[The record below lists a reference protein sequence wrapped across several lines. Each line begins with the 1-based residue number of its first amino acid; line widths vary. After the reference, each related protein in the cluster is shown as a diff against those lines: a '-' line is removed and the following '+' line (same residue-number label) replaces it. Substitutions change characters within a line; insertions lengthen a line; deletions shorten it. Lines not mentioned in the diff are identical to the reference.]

1 MKLRNIFTILAAALT
16 FAFVGCQEEERFLS
30 EVKVSSSYVAL
41 PAEGGSQTIDVTAVG
56 AWEFTGVPEWLTVS
70 PASGSG
76 DATVTFTAAETKST
90 NEATIEL
97 VCEGAVQTINV
108 LQMTEKLEVPI
119 STCAEVI
126 AGQDGV
132 VYRVKGTVTSIAN
145 TLYGN
150 WYLDDG
156 TGSVYIYGTLYQ
168 GATKQFEKHGLE
180 VGDIVTVEGPRKDY
194 SGTIELIDVTVIEIE
209 KSLIKVD
216 EVSPEDATLPIEG
229 GEFTVT
235 LTAKGDGVTVVV
247 PEAAQSWLS
256 VTGVSASASTTV
268 VTFTAAANA
277 GGDRETELTFKTTSN
292 GVEYTAVAALKQTG
306 SIVECSVA
314 DFLAQPVGTALFKL
328 TGRVAKLQTGDYGNF
343 DLVDGTG
350 SVYVYGLT
358 ATKVEK
364 NDKSFP
370 SLGIKEGDVVTL
382 IGTRAEY
389 NGTAQVGGPA
399 YYVSH
404 IGHKTATVAE
414 FLAAAEDDTRYMLT
428 GIVSNIAM
436 DKNDPTKQS
445 AYGNFDLTDETG
457 TVYVYGLTAGP
468 VAKNDKTFPNL
479 GIKEGDKVTLI
490 GTRTSYNGTA
500 QVGGP
505 AYYISHETPAE
516 GGDDTGNEG
525 GNEEGGDDEGDNT
538 TGETGPFTSNITWT
552 LGAGSYDGSSDT
564 AQIGTIN
571 GEEVNN
577 ILKLGTS
584 KAGGSATLTI
594 PAGTVK
600 VGFWGVAW
608 KNKKGTLTVKAGD
621 TTLFEK
627 DLASNDGA
635 SNNPPYTITV
645 ADSDYYE
652 ITLDAALAADTEV
665 TVSTTDSAPRV
676 LLWGLNSYSK

>member
-56 AWEFTGVPEWLTVS
+56 AWEFTGIPEWLTVS

-76 DATVTFTAAETKST
+76 DATVTFTAGKAEST
-90 NEATIEL
+90 NEAALEL

-119 STCAEVI
+119 STCAEVNN
-126 AGQDGV
+126 GQDGV

-145 TLYGN
+145 TTYGN
-150 WYLDDG
+150 WYLQDE
-156 TGSVYIYGTLYQ
+156 TGSVYIYGTLYD
-168 GATKQFEKHGLE
+168 GAEKQFTKHGIE

-194 SGTIELIDVTVIEIE
+194 NGTIELVNVTVIEIE

-235 LTAKGDGVTVVV
+235 LTAKGEGVTVVV

-292 GVEYTAVAALKQTG
+292 GVEYTAVTALKQTG

-564 AQIGTIN
+564 AQTGTIN

-635 SNNPPYTITV
+635 SSNPPYTITA

>member
-1 MKLRNIFTILAAALT
+1 MKLRNIFTILAAALA

-56 AWEFTGVPEWLTVS
+56 AWEFTGIPEWLTVS

-76 DATVTFTAAETKST
+76 DATVTFTAGKAEST
-90 NEATIEL
+90 NEAALEL

-119 STCAEVI
+119 STCAEVNN
-126 AGQDGV
+126 GQDGV

-145 TLYGN
+145 TTYGN
-150 WYLDDG
+150 WYLQDETG
-156 TGSVYIYGTLYQ
+156 TVYVYGTLYD
-168 GATKQFEKHGLE
+168 GAEKQFTKHGIE

-194 SGTIELIDVTVIEIE
+194 NGTIELVNVTVIEIE

-235 LTAKGDGVTVVV
+235 LTAKGEGVTVVV

-414 FLAAAEDDTRYMLT
+414 FIAAAEDDTRYMLT

-490 GTRTSYNGTA
+490 GTRTSYNGTV

-516 GGDDTGNEG
+516 GGDDNTGNEG
-525 GNEEGGDDEGDNT
+525 GNDEDDSA
-538 TGETGPFTSNITWT
+538 TGTYTYTFAKDD
-552 LGAGSYDGSSDT
+552 LGANGTPSSEVTLNGVKWNFSMTDGGSKYLGWDSNET
-564 AQIGTIN
+564 AKGVQIGKSKDAAT
-571 GEEVNN
+571 EVVLSTEG
-577 ILKLGTS
+577 IKGTVKS
-584 KAGGSATLTI
+584 IKVNTSGASGTDAVLNVTVGGAAFGTQATLT
-594 PAGTVK
+594 T
-600 VGFWGVAW
+600 
-608 KNKKGTLTVKAGD
+608 
-621 TTLFEK
+621 
-627 DLASNDGA
+627 S
-635 SNNPPYTITV
+635 
-645 ADSDYYE
+645 
-652 ITLDAALAADTEV
+652 AADYTF
-665 TVSTTDSAPRV
+665 TGSASGKIV
-676 LLWGLNSYSK
+676 LKWTCTQKAIYVKSIEIVAE

>member
-1 MKLRNIFTILAAALT
+1 MKLRNIFTILAAALA

-41 PAEGGSQTIDVTAVG
+41 PAEGGSQDIQVTAVG
-56 AWEFTGVPEWLTVS
+56 AWEFTGIPEWLTVS

-76 DATVTFTAAETKST
+76 DATVTFTAGETKTT
-90 NEATIEL
+90 NEAALEL

-119 STCAEVI
+119 STCAEVNN
-126 AGQDGV
+126 GQDGV

-145 TLYGN
+145 TTYGN
-150 WYLDDG
+150 WYLQDETG
-156 TGSVYIYGTLYQ
+156 TVYVYGTLYD
-168 GATKQFEKHGLE
+168 GAEKQFTKHGIE

-194 SGTIELIDVTVIEIE
+194 NGTIELVNVTVIEIE

-235 LTAKGDGVTVVV
+235 LTAKGEGVTVVV

-328 TGRVAKLQTGDYGNF
+328 TGRVAKLQTSDYGNF

-414 FLAAAEDDTRYMLT
+414 FIAAAEDDTRYMLT

-490 GTRTSYNGTA
+490 GTRTSYNGTV

-505 AYYISHETPAE
+505 AYYISHETPA
-516 GGDDTGNEG
+516 DG
-525 GNEEGGDDEGDNT
+525 GNEEGGDEEDDTPATPASGKYVKVTSAPSDWSGKYLIVWDGNAHASLLEGKKDLNST
-538 TGETGPFTSNITWT
+538 VAVTITE
-552 LGAGSYDGSSDT
+552 GAIEASAEVNAAALT
-564 AQIGTIN
+564 VAKN
-571 GEEVNN
+571 GEKYSMAFADGKYFGMQHNGCLLCAEAFDLSFEYTADGVKIGGVPADKENTYYLYHNGNN
-577 ILKLGTS
+577 GNYYRCYVDKNGQAGYTFPQLYKL
-584 KAGGSATLTI
+584 A
-594 PAGTVK
+594 
-600 VGFWGVAW
+600 
-608 KNKKGTLTVKAGD
+608 
-621 TTLFEK
+621 E
-627 DLASNDGA
+627 
-635 SNNPPYTITV
+635 
-645 ADSDYYE
+645 
-652 ITLDAALAADTEV
+652 
-665 TVSTTDSAPRV
+665 
-676 LLWGLNSYSK
+676 

>member
-1 MKLRNIFTILAAALT
+1 MKLRNIFTILAAALA

-56 AWEFTGVPEWLTVS
+56 AWEFTGIPEWLTVS

-76 DATVTFTAAETKST
+76 DATVTFTAGKAEST
-90 NEATIEL
+90 NEAALEL

-119 STCAEVI
+119 STCAEVNN
-126 AGQDGV
+126 GQDGV

-145 TLYGN
+145 TTYGN
-150 WYLDDG
+150 WYLQDETG
-156 TGSVYIYGTLYQ
+156 TVYVYGTLYD
-168 GATKQFEKHGLE
+168 GAEKQFTKHGIE

-194 SGTIELIDVTVIEIE
+194 NGTIELVNVTVIEIE

-235 LTAKGDGVTVVV
+235 LTAKGEGVTVVV

-414 FLAAAEDDTRYMLT
+414 FIAAAEDDTRYMLT

-490 GTRTSYNGTA
+490 GTRTSYNGTV

-525 GNEEGGDDEGDNT
+525 GNDEGDSA
-538 TGETGPFTSNITWT
+538 TGTYTYTFAKDD
-552 LGAGSYDGSSDT
+552 LGANGTPSSEVTLNGVKWNFSMTDSGSKYLGWDSNET
-564 AQIGTIN
+564 AKGVQIGKSKDAAT
-571 GEEVNN
+571 EVVLSTEG
-577 ILKLGTS
+577 IKGTVKS
-584 KAGGSATLTI
+584 IKVNTSGASGTDAVLNVTVGGAAFGTQATLT
-594 PAGTVK
+594 T
-600 VGFWGVAW
+600 
-608 KNKKGTLTVKAGD
+608 
-621 TTLFEK
+621 
-627 DLASNDGA
+627 S
-635 SNNPPYTITV
+635 
-645 ADSDYYE
+645 
-652 ITLDAALAADTEV
+652 AADYTF
-665 TVSTTDSAPRV
+665 TGSASGKIV
-676 LLWGLNSYSK
+676 LKWTCTQKAIYVKSIEIVAE

>member
-1 MKLRNIFTILAAALT
+1 MKLRNIFTILAAALA

-41 PAEGGSQTIDVTAVG
+41 PAEGGSKTIEVKAVG
-56 AWEFTGVPEWLTVS
+56 AWEFTGIPEWLTVS
-70 PASGSG
+70 PVSGSG
-76 DATVTFTAAETKST
+76 DATVTFTADKATST
-90 NEATIEL
+90 NEASL
-97 VCEGAVQTINV
+97 SLNCAGATQTINV
-108 LQMTEKLEVPI
+108 LQMTEKVEVPI
-119 STCAEVI
+119 STCKFVNEQGV
-126 AGQDGV
+126 DGT

-145 TLYGN
+145 TQYGN
-150 WYLDDG
+150 WYLQDETG
-156 TGSVYIYGTLYQ
+156 TVYVYGTLYQ
-168 GATKQFEKHGLE
+168 GATQQFTKLGLE
-180 VGDIVTVEGPRKDY
+180 VGDIVTVEGPRKNY
-194 SGTIELIDVTVIEIE
+194 NGTIELVDVTVIEIE

-235 LTAKGDGVTVVV
+235 LTAKGEGVTVVV
-247 PEAAQSWLS
+247 PEEAQSWLS

-277 GGDRETELTFKTTSN
+277 GGDRSVDLTFKTTSN
-292 GVEYTAVAALKQTG
+292 GVEYTAVTSLKQTG

-328 TGRVAKLQTGDYGNF
+328 TGKVAKLQTGDYGNF

-382 IGTRAEY
+382 IGTRAEF

-414 FLAAAEDDTRYMLT
+414 FIAAAEDDTRYMLT

-436 DKNDPTKQS
+436 DKDDPTKES

-457 TVYVYGLTAGP
+457 KVYVYGLTVGP
-468 VAKNDKTFPNL
+468 VAKNDKSFPKI
-479 GIKEGDKVTLI
+479 GIKNGDKVTI
-490 GTRTSYNGTA
+490 VGTRTSFNGTV

-505 AYYISHETPAE
+505 AYYISHETPSAE
-516 GGDDTGNEG
+516 GDD
-525 GNEEGGDDEGDNT
+525 DNT
-538 TGETGPFTSNITWT
+538 GSEEAGEYASNVTFTTVESTYTDGLATVNGVADVAT
-552 LGAGSYDGSSDT
+552 L
-564 AQIGTIN
+564 
-571 GEEVNN
+571 
-577 ILKLGTS
+577 KFGTS
-584 KAGGSATLTI
+584 KKYGEAKITL
-594 PAGTVK
+594 PKGTK
-600 VGFWGVAW
+600 KLSYYAVAW
-608 KNKKGTLTVKAGD
+608 KGNPSKLQFSVGETVFGTQEVA
-621 TTLFEK
+621 
-627 DLASNDGA
+627 ANDGA
-635 SNNPPYTITV
+635 TGNAPYTITA
-645 ADSDYYE
+645 ADSDHY
-652 ITLDAALAADTEV
+652 TLTLSAALEAETEV
-665 TVSTTDSAPRV
+665 TVKTVETGFRAIMFNV
-676 LLWGLNSYSK
+676 VAE

>member
-1 MKLRNIFTILAAALT
+1 MKLRNIFTILAAALA

-41 PAEGGSQTIDVTAVG
+41 PAQGGSQDIQVTAVG

-76 DATVTFTAAETKST
+76 DATVTFTAGETKTT
-90 NEATIEL
+90 NEVALEL

-119 STCAEVI
+119 STCAEVTN
-126 AGQDGV
+126 GQDGV

-145 TLYGN
+145 TTYGN
-150 WYLDDG
+150 WYLQDE
-156 TGSVYIYGTLYQ
+156 TGSVYIYGTLYD
-168 GATKQFEKHGLE
+168 GAEKQFTKHGIE

-194 SGTIELIDVTVIEIE
+194 SGTIELVNVTVIEIE

-216 EVSPEDATLPIEG
+216 EVSPEDSTLPIEG

-292 GVEYTAVAALKQTG
+292 GVEYTAVAALKQIG

-414 FLAAAEDDTRYMLT
+414 FIAAAEDDTRYMLT

-479 GIKEGDKVTLI
+479 GIKEGDKVTI
-490 GTRTSYNGTA
+490 VGTRTSYNGTV

-516 GGDDTGNEG
+516 GGDEGGNEG
-525 GNEEGGDDEGDNT
+525 GNEEGGEYASNVTFT
-538 TGETGPFTSNITWT
+538 TVSSTYTDGVATVNGVENVAT
-552 LGAGSYDGSSDT
+552 L
-564 AQIGTIN
+564 
-571 GEEVNN
+571 
-577 ILKLGTS
+577 KFGTS
-584 KAGGSATLTI
+584 KKYGEATITLPKGTKKVSYYAVAWKGN
-594 PAGTVK
+594 PSKLEFSVAGTVL
-600 VGFWGVAW
+600 GTQEVA
-608 KNKKGTLTVKAGD
+608 A
-621 TTLFEK
+621 
-627 DLASNDGA
+627 NDGA
-635 SNNPPYTITV
+635 TGNAPYTITV
-645 ADSDYYE
+645 TDADHYV
-652 ITLDAALAADTEV
+652 INLPAALEADTEV
-665 TVSTTDSAPRV
+665 TVKTVETGFRAIV
-676 LLWGLNSYSK
+676 FGVVAE

>member
-1 MKLRNIFTILAAALT
+1 MKLRNIFTILAAALA

-41 PAEGGSQTIDVTAVG
+41 PAEGGSQDIQVTAVG

-76 DATVTFTAAETKST
+76 DATVTFTAGKAEST
-90 NEATIEL
+90 NEATLEL
-97 VCEGAVQTINV
+97 VCEGAVQAINV

-119 STCAEVI
+119 STCAEVNN
-126 AGQDGV
+126 GEDGV

-145 TLYGN
+145 TQYGN
-150 WYLDDG
+150 WYLQDETG
-156 TGSVYIYGTLYQ
+156 TVYIYGTLYQ
-168 GATKQFEKHGLE
+168 GATQQFTKLGLE
-180 VGDIVTVEGPRKDY
+180 VGDIVTVEGPRKNY
-194 SGTIELIDVTVIEIE
+194 NGTIELVDVTVIEIE

-235 LTAKGDGVTVVV
+235 LTAKGEGVTVVV

-292 GVEYTAVAALKQTG
+292 GVEYTAVAALKQIG

-414 FLAAAEDDTRYMLT
+414 FIAAAEDDTRYMLT

-445 AYGNFDLTDETG
+445 EYGNFDLTDETG

-479 GIKEGDKVTLI
+479 GIKEGDKVTI
-490 GTRTSYNGTA
+490 VGTRTSYNGTV

-516 GGDDTGNEG
+516 GGDDNTGNEG
-525 GNEEGGDDEGDNT
+525 GNEEGGEYASNVTFT
-538 TGETGPFTSNITWT
+538 TVSSTYTDGVATVNGVENVAT
-552 LGAGSYDGSSDT
+552 L
-564 AQIGTIN
+564 
-571 GEEVNN
+571 
-577 ILKLGTS
+577 KFGTS
-584 KAGGSATLTI
+584 KKYGEATITLPKGTKKVSYYAVAWKGN
-594 PAGTVK
+594 PSKLEFSVAGTVL
-600 VGFWGVAW
+600 GTQEVA
-608 KNKKGTLTVKAGD
+608 A
-621 TTLFEK
+621 
-627 DLASNDGA
+627 NDGA
-635 SNNPPYTITV
+635 TGNAPYTITV
-645 ADSDYYE
+645 TDADHYV
-652 ITLDAALAADTEV
+652 INLPAALEADTEV
-665 TVSTTDSAPRV
+665 TVKTVETGFRAIV
-676 LLWGLNSYSK
+676 FGVVAE

>member
-1 MKLRNIFTILAAALT
+1 MKLRNIFTILAAALA

-41 PAEGGSQTIDVTAVG
+41 PAEGGSKTIEVKAVG
-56 AWEFTGVPEWLTVS
+56 AWEFTGIPEWLTVS
-70 PASGSG
+70 PVSGSG
-76 DATVTFTAAETKST
+76 DATVTFTADKATST
-90 NEATIEL
+90 NEASL
-97 VCEGAVQTINV
+97 SLNCAGAVQTINV
-108 LQMTEKLEVPI
+108 LQMTEKVEVPI
-119 STCAEVI
+119 STCKFVNEQGV
-126 AGQDGV
+126 DGT

-145 TLYGN
+145 TQYGN
-150 WYLDDG
+150 WYLQDETG
-156 TGSVYIYGTLYQ
+156 TVYVYGTLYD
-168 GATKQFEKHGLE
+168 GAEKQFTKHGIE
-180 VGDIVTVEGPRKDY
+180 VGDIVTCEGPRKDY
-194 SGTIELIDVTVIEIE
+194 SGTIELVNVTVIAIE

-235 LTAKGDGVTVVV
+235 LTAKGEGVNVVV

-314 DFLAQPVGTALFKL
+314 DFLAQPAGTALFKL
-328 TGRVAKLQTGDYGNF
+328 TGKVEKLQTGDYGNF
-343 DLVDGTG
+343 NLVDATG

-370 SLGIKEGDVVTL
+370 TLGIKEGDVVTL
-382 IGTRAEY
+382 IGTRAEF

-414 FLAAAEDDTRYMLT
+414 FIAAAEDDTRYMLT

-436 DKNDPTKQS
+436 DKDDPTKES

-457 TVYVYGLTAGP
+457 KVYVYGLTVGP
-468 VAKNDKTFPNL
+468 VAKNDKSFPKIGLKN
-479 GIKEGDKVTLI
+479 GDKVTI
-490 GTRTSYNGTA
+490 VGTRTSFNGTV

-505 AYYISHETPAE
+505 AYYISHETPSAE
-516 GGDDTGNEG
+516 GDD
-525 GNEEGGDDEGDNT
+525 DNT
-538 TGETGPFTSNITWT
+538 GSEEAGEYASNVTFTTVDAAYADGLATVNGVADVAT
-552 LGAGSYDGSSDT
+552 L
-564 AQIGTIN
+564 
-571 GEEVNN
+571 
-577 ILKLGTS
+577 KFGTS
-584 KAGGSATLTI
+584 KKYGEAKITL
-594 PAGTVK
+594 PKGTK
-600 VGFWGVAW
+600 KLSYYAVAW
-608 KNKKGTLTVKAGD
+608 KGNPSKLQFSVGETVLGTQEVA
-621 TTLFEK
+621 
-627 DLASNDGA
+627 ANDGA
-635 SNNPPYTITV
+635 TGNAPYTITA
-645 ADSDYYE
+645 ADSDHY
-652 ITLDAALAADTEV
+652 TLTLSAALEAETEV
-665 TVSTTDSAPRV
+665 TVKTVETGFRAIMFNV
-676 LLWGLNSYSK
+676 VAE

>member
-1 MKLRNIFTILAAALT
+1 MKLRNIFTILAAALA

-41 PAEGGSQTIDVTAVG
+41 PAQGGSQDIQVTAVG

-76 DATVTFTAAETKST
+76 DATVTFTAGETKTT
-90 NEATIEL
+90 NEVALEL

-119 STCAEVI
+119 STCAEVTN
-126 AGQDGV
+126 GQDGV

-145 TLYGN
+145 TTYGN
-150 WYLDDG
+150 WYLQDE
-156 TGSVYIYGTLYQ
+156 TGSVYIYGTLYD
-168 GATKQFEKHGLE
+168 GAEKQFTKHGIE

-194 SGTIELIDVTVIEIE
+194 SGTIELVNVTVIEIE

-216 EVSPEDATLPIEG
+216 EVSPEDSTLPIEG

-414 FLAAAEDDTRYMLT
+414 FIAAAEDDTRYMLT

-479 GIKEGDKVTLI
+479 GIKEGDKVTI
-490 GTRTSYNGTA
+490 VGTRTSYNGTV

-516 GGDDTGNEG
+516 GGDDNTGNEG
-525 GNEEGGDDEGDNT
+525 GNEESGEYASNVTFT
-538 TGETGPFTSNITWT
+538 TVSSTYTDGVATVNGVENVAT
-552 LGAGSYDGSSDT
+552 L
-564 AQIGTIN
+564 
-571 GEEVNN
+571 
-577 ILKLGTS
+577 KFGTS
-584 KAGGSATLTI
+584 KKYGEATITLPKGTKKVSYYAVAWKGN
-594 PAGTVK
+594 PSKLEFSVAGTVL
-600 VGFWGVAW
+600 GTQEVA
-608 KNKKGTLTVKAGD
+608 A
-621 TTLFEK
+621 
-627 DLASNDGA
+627 NDGA
-635 SNNPPYTITV
+635 TGNAPYTITV
-645 ADSDYYE
+645 TDADHYV
-652 ITLDAALAADTEV
+652 INLPAALEADTEV
-665 TVSTTDSAPRV
+665 TVKTVETGFRAIV
-676 LLWGLNSYSK
+676 FGVVAE

>member
-1 MKLRNIFTILAAALT
+1 MKLRNIFTILAAALA

-41 PAEGGSQTIDVTAVG
+41 PADGSQSATIEVTAVG
-56 AWEFTGVPEWLTVS
+56 AWEFTGIPEWLTVS
-70 PASGSG
+70 PVSGSG
-76 DATVTFTAAETKST
+76 NATVTFSAAATKST
-90 NEATIEL
+90 NEATLEL

-108 LQMTEKLEVPI
+108 LQMTEKVDTPI
-119 STCAEVI
+119 STCKFVNEQGV
-126 AGQDGV
+126 DGT

-145 TLYGN
+145 TQYGN
-150 WYLDDG
+150 WYLQDETG
-156 TGSVYIYGTLYQ
+156 TVYVYGTLYQ
-168 GATKQFEKHGLE
+168 GATQQFTKLGLE
-180 VGDIVTVEGPRKDY
+180 VGDIVTVEGPRKNY
-194 SGTIELIDVTVIEIE
+194 NGTIELVDVTVIEIE

-235 LTAKGDGVTVVV
+235 LTAKGEGVTVVV
-247 PEAAQSWLS
+247 PEEAQSWLS

-277 GGDRETELTFKTTSN
+277 GGDRSVDLTFKTTSN
-292 GVEYTAVAALKQTG
+292 GVEYTAVTSLKQTG

-328 TGRVAKLQTGDYGNF
+328 TGKVAKLQTGDYGNF

-382 IGTRAEY
+382 IGTRAEF

-414 FLAAAEDDTRYMLT
+414 FIAAAEDDTRYMLT

-436 DKNDPTKQS
+436 DKDDPTKES

-457 TVYVYGLTAGP
+457 KVYVYGLTVGP
-468 VAKNDKTFPNL
+468 VAKNDKSFPKIGLKN
-479 GIKEGDKVTLI
+479 GDKVTI
-490 GTRTSYNGTA
+490 VGTRTSFNGTV

-505 AYYISHETPAE
+505 AYYISHETPSAE
-516 GGDDTGNEG
+516 GDD
-525 GNEEGGDDEGDNT
+525 DNT
-538 TGETGPFTSNITWT
+538 GSEEAGEYASNVTFTTVDAAYTDGLATVNGVADVAT
-552 LGAGSYDGSSDT
+552 L
-564 AQIGTIN
+564 
-571 GEEVNN
+571 
-577 ILKLGTS
+577 KFGTS
-584 KAGGSATLTI
+584 KKYGEAKITL
-594 PAGTVK
+594 PKGTK
-600 VGFWGVAW
+600 KLSYYAVAW
-608 KNKKGTLTVKAGD
+608 KGNPSKLQFSVGETVLGTQEVA
-621 TTLFEK
+621 
-627 DLASNDGA
+627 ANDGA
-635 SNNPPYTITV
+635 TGNAPYTITA
-645 ADSDYYE
+645 ADSDHY
-652 ITLDAALAADTEV
+652 TLTLSAALEAETEV
-665 TVSTTDSAPRV
+665 TVKTVETGFRAIMFNV
-676 LLWGLNSYSK
+676 VAE

>member
-1 MKLRNIFTILAAALT
+1 MKLRNIFTILAAALA

-41 PAEGGSQTIDVTAVG
+41 PADGSQPATIEVTAVG
-56 AWEFTGVPEWLTVS
+56 AWEFTGIPEWLTVS
-70 PASGSG
+70 PVSGSG
-76 DATVTFTAAETKST
+76 NATVTFSAAATKST

-108 LQMTEKLEVPI
+108 LQMTEKVETPI
-119 STCAEVI
+119 STCKFVNEQGV
-126 AGQDGV
+126 DGT

-145 TLYGN
+145 TQYGN
-150 WYLDDG
+150 WYLQDETG
-156 TGSVYIYGTLYQ
+156 TVYVYGTLYQ
-168 GATKQFEKHGLE
+168 GATQQFTKLGLE
-180 VGDIVTVEGPRKDY
+180 VGDIVTVEGPRKNY
-194 SGTIELIDVTVIEIE
+194 NGTIELVDVTVIAIE

-235 LTAKGDGVTVVV
+235 LTAKGEGVTVVV
-247 PEAAQSWLS
+247 PEDAQSWLS

-277 GGDRETELTFKTTSN
+277 GGDRSVDLTFKTTSN
-292 GVEYTAVAALKQTG
+292 GVEYTAATSLKQTG

-328 TGRVAKLQTGDYGNF
+328 TGKVAKLQTGDYGNF

-370 SLGIKEGDVVTL
+370 TLGIKEGDVVTL
-382 IGTRAEY
+382 IGTRAEF

-414 FLAAAEDDTRYMLT
+414 FIAAAEDDTRYMLT

-436 DKNDPTKQS
+436 DKDDPTKES

-457 TVYVYGLTAGP
+457 KVYVYGLTVGP
-468 VAKNDKTFPNL
+468 VAKNDKSFPKIGLKN
-479 GIKEGDKVTLI
+479 GDKVTI
-490 GTRTSYNGTA
+490 VGTRTSFNGTV

-516 GGDDTGNEG
+516 GGDDNTGNEG
-525 GNEEGGDDEGDNT
+525 GDDAVAGTYTYTFVQEA
-538 TGETGPFTSNITWT
+538 
-552 LGAGSYDGSSDT
+552 LGANGSPSSEVTLNGVKWNFSMTDGGSKYLGWDSNET
-564 AQIGTIN
+564 AKGVQIGKSKDAAT
-571 GEEVNN
+571 EVVLSTEG
-577 ILKLGTS
+577 IKGTVKS
-584 KAGGSATLTI
+584 IKVNTSGASGTDAVLNVTVGGAAFGTQATLT
-594 PAGTVK
+594 T
-600 VGFWGVAW
+600 
-608 KNKKGTLTVKAGD
+608 
-621 TTLFEK
+621 
-627 DLASNDGA
+627 S
-635 SNNPPYTITV
+635 
-645 ADSDYYE
+645 
-652 ITLDAALAADTEV
+652 AADYTF
-665 TVSTTDSAPRV
+665 TGSASGKIV
-676 LLWGLNSYSK
+676 LKWTCTQKAIYVKSIEIVAE

>member
-1 MKLRNIFTILAAALT
+1 MKLRNIFTILAAALA

-41 PAEGGSQTIDVTAVG
+41 PAEGGSQDIQVTAVG

-235 LTAKGDGVTVVV
+235 LTAKGEGVTVVV

-292 GVEYTAVAALKQTG
+292 GVEYTAVAALKQVG

-404 IGHKTATVAE
+404 IGHTEVTIAD
-414 FLAAAEDDTRYMLT
+414 FLAKEKSKENWYKLT
-428 GIVSNIAM
+428 GTIEEIVGAE
-436 DKNDPTKQS
+436 
-445 AYGNFDLTDETG
+445 YGNFYLKDDTG
-457 TVYVYGLTAGP
+457 RVYVYGLTAGP
-468 VAKNDKTFPNL
+468 VAKNDKSFAKL
-479 GIKEGDKVTLI
+479 GLKVGDKVTLI
-490 GTRTSYNGTA
+490 GTRDRYDNA
-500 QVGGP
+500 KVEDQKDQVGGP

-516 GGDDTGNEG
+516 GGDDNTGNEG
-525 GNEEGGDDEGDNT
+525 GNEEGGDDEGDSA
-538 TGETGPFTSNITWT
+538 TGTYTYTFAKDD
-552 LGAGSYDGSSDT
+552 LGANGTPSSEVTLNGVKWNFSMTDSGSKYLGWDSNET
-564 AQIGTIN
+564 AKGVQIGKSKDAAT
-571 GEEVNN
+571 EVVLSTEG
-577 ILKLGTS
+577 IKGTVKS
-584 KAGGSATLTI
+584 IKVNTSGASGTDAVLNVTVGGAAFGTQATLT
-594 PAGTVK
+594 T
-600 VGFWGVAW
+600 
-608 KNKKGTLTVKAGD
+608 
-621 TTLFEK
+621 
-627 DLASNDGA
+627 S
-635 SNNPPYTITV
+635 
-645 ADSDYYE
+645 
-652 ITLDAALAADTEV
+652 AADYTF
-665 TVSTTDSAPRV
+665 TGSASGKIV
-676 LLWGLNSYSK
+676 LKWTCTQKAIYVKSIEIVAE

>member
-1 MKLRNIFTILAAALT
+1 MKLRNIFTILAAALA

-41 PAEGGSQTIDVTAVG
+41 PAEGGSQDIQVTAVG
-56 AWEFTGVPEWLTVS
+56 AWEFTGIPEWLTVS

-76 DATVTFTAAETKST
+76 DATVTFTAGKAEST
-90 NEATIEL
+90 NEAALEL

-119 STCAEVI
+119 STCAEVNN
-126 AGQDGV
+126 GQDGV

-145 TLYGN
+145 TTYGN
-150 WYLDDG
+150 WYLQDETG
-156 TGSVYIYGTLYQ
+156 TVYVYGTLYD
-168 GATKQFEKHGLE
+168 GAEKQFTKHGIE

-194 SGTIELIDVTVIEIE
+194 NGTIELVNVTVIEIE

-235 LTAKGDGVTVVV
+235 LTAKGEGVTVVV

-414 FLAAAEDDTRYMLT
+414 FIAAAEDDTRYMLT

-490 GTRTSYNGTA
+490 GTRTSYNGTV

-516 GGDDTGNEG
+516 GGDDNTGNEG
-525 GNEEGGDDEGDNT
+525 GNDEGDSA
-538 TGETGPFTSNITWT
+538 TGTYTYTFAKDD
-552 LGAGSYDGSSDT
+552 LGANGTPSSEVTLNGVKWNFSMTDGGSKYLGWDSNET
-564 AQIGTIN
+564 AKGVQIGKSKDAAT
-571 GEEVNN
+571 EVVLSTEG
-577 ILKLGTS
+577 IKGTVKS
-584 KAGGSATLTI
+584 IKVNTSGASGTDAVLNVTVGGAAFGTQATLT
-594 PAGTVK
+594 T
-600 VGFWGVAW
+600 
-608 KNKKGTLTVKAGD
+608 
-621 TTLFEK
+621 
-627 DLASNDGA
+627 S
-635 SNNPPYTITV
+635 
-645 ADSDYYE
+645 
-652 ITLDAALAADTEV
+652 AADYTF
-665 TVSTTDSAPRV
+665 TGSASGKIV
-676 LLWGLNSYSK
+676 LKWTCTQKAIYVKSIEIVAE

>member
-1 MKLRNIFTILAAALT
+1 MKLRNIFTILAAALA

-41 PAEGGSQTIDVTAVG
+41 PAQGGSQDIQVTAVG

-76 DATVTFTAAETKST
+76 DATITFTAGETKTT
-90 NEATIEL
+90 NEVALEL

-119 STCAEVI
+119 STCAEVTN
-126 AGQDGV
+126 GQDGV

-145 TLYGN
+145 TTYGN
-150 WYLDDG
+150 WYLQDE
-156 TGSVYIYGTLYQ
+156 TGSVYIYGTLYD
-168 GATKQFEKHGLE
+168 GAEKQFTKHGIE

-194 SGTIELIDVTVIEIE
+194 SGTIELVNVTVIEIE

-216 EVSPEDATLPIEG
+216 EVSPEDSTLPIEG

-235 LTAKGDGVTVVV
+235 LTAKGEGVTVVV

-292 GVEYTAVAALKQTG
+292 GVEYTAVAALKQIG

-389 NGTAQVGGPA
+389 NGKAQVGGPA

-414 FLAAAEDDTRYMLT
+414 FIAAAEDDTRYMLT

-479 GIKEGDKVTLI
+479 GIKEGDKVTI
-490 GTRTSYNGTA
+490 VGTRTSYNGTV

-516 GGDDTGNEG
+516 GGDEGGNEG
-525 GNEEGGDDEGDNT
+525 GNEEGGEYASNVTFT
-538 TGETGPFTSNITWT
+538 TVSSTYTDGVATVNGVENVAT
-552 LGAGSYDGSSDT
+552 L
-564 AQIGTIN
+564 
-571 GEEVNN
+571 
-577 ILKLGTS
+577 KFGTS
-584 KAGGSATLTI
+584 KKYGEATITLPKGTKKVSYYAVAWKGN
-594 PAGTVK
+594 PSKLEFSVAGTVL
-600 VGFWGVAW
+600 GTQEVA
-608 KNKKGTLTVKAGD
+608 A
-621 TTLFEK
+621 
-627 DLASNDGA
+627 NDGA
-635 SNNPPYTITV
+635 TGNAPYTITV
-645 ADSDYYE
+645 TDADHYV
-652 ITLDAALAADTEV
+652 INLPAALEADTVV
-665 TVSTTDSAPRV
+665 TVKTVETGFRAIV
-676 LLWGLNSYSK
+676 FGVVAE

>member
-1 MKLRNIFTILAAALT
+1 MKLRNIFTILAAALA

-41 PAEGGSQTIDVTAVG
+41 PAEGGSKTIEVKAVG
-56 AWEFTGVPEWLTVS
+56 AWEFTGIPEWLTVS
-70 PASGSG
+70 PVSGSG
-76 DATVTFTAAETKST
+76 DATVTFTADKATST
-90 NEATIEL
+90 NEASL
-97 VCEGAVQTINV
+97 SLNCAGATQTINV
-108 LQMTEKLEVPI
+108 LQMTEKVEVPI
-119 STCAEVI
+119 STCKFVNEQGV
-126 AGQDGV
+126 DGT

-145 TLYGN
+145 TQYGN
-150 WYLDDG
+150 WYLQDETG
-156 TGSVYIYGTLYQ
+156 TVYVYGTLYQ
-168 GATKQFEKHGLE
+168 GATQQFTKLGLE
-180 VGDIVTVEGPRKDY
+180 VGDIVTVEGPRKNY
-194 SGTIELIDVTVIEIE
+194 NGTIELVDVTVIEIE

-235 LTAKGDGVTVVV
+235 LTAKGEGVTVVV
-247 PEAAQSWLS
+247 PEEAQSWLS

-277 GGDRETELTFKTTSN
+277 GGDRSVDLTFKTTSN
-292 GVEYTAVAALKQTG
+292 GVEYTAVTSLKQTG

-328 TGRVAKLQTGDYGNF
+328 TGKVAKLQTGDYGNF

-382 IGTRAEY
+382 IGTRAEF

-414 FLAAAEDDTRYMLT
+414 FIAAAEDDTRYMLT

-436 DKNDPTKQS
+436 DKDDPTKES

-457 TVYVYGLTAGP
+457 KVYVYGLTVGP
-468 VAKNDKTFPNL
+468 VAKNDKSFPKI
-479 GIKEGDKVTLI
+479 GIKNGDKVTI
-490 GTRTSYNGTA
+490 VGTRTSFNGTV

-505 AYYISHETPAE
+505 AYYISHETPSAE
-516 GGDDTGNEG
+516 GDD
-525 GNEEGGDDEGDNT
+525 DNT
-538 TGETGPFTSNITWT
+538 GSEEAGEYASNVTFTTVDAAYTDGLATVNGVADVAT
-552 LGAGSYDGSSDT
+552 L
-564 AQIGTIN
+564 
-571 GEEVNN
+571 
-577 ILKLGTS
+577 KFGTS
-584 KAGGSATLTI
+584 KKYGEAKITL
-594 PAGTVK
+594 PKGTK
-600 VGFWGVAW
+600 KLSYYAVAW
-608 KNKKGTLTVKAGD
+608 KGNPSKLQFSVGETVLGTQEVA
-621 TTLFEK
+621 
-627 DLASNDGA
+627 ANDGA
-635 SNNPPYTITV
+635 TGNAPYTITA
-645 ADSDYYE
+645 ADSDHY
-652 ITLDAALAADTEV
+652 TLTLSAALEAETEV
-665 TVSTTDSAPRV
+665 TVKTVETGFRAIMFNV
-676 LLWGLNSYSK
+676 VAE

>member
-56 AWEFTGVPEWLTVS
+56 AWEFTGIPEWLTVS

-76 DATVTFTAAETKST
+76 DATVTFTAGKAEST
-90 NEATIEL
+90 NEAALEL

-119 STCAEVI
+119 STCAEVNN
-126 AGQDGV
+126 GQDGV

-145 TLYGN
+145 TTYGN
-150 WYLDDG
+150 WYLQDE
-156 TGSVYIYGTLYQ
+156 TGSVYIYGTLYD
-168 GATKQFEKHGLE
+168 GAEKQFTKHGIE

-194 SGTIELIDVTVIEIE
+194 NGTIELVNVTVIEIE

-235 LTAKGDGVTVVV
+235 LTAKGEGVTVVV

-277 GGDRETELTFKTTSN
+277 GGDRETELTFKSTSN
-292 GVEYTAVAALKQTG
+292 GVEYTAVTALKQTG

-564 AQIGTIN
+564 AQTGTIN

-635 SNNPPYTITV
+635 SSNPPYTITA